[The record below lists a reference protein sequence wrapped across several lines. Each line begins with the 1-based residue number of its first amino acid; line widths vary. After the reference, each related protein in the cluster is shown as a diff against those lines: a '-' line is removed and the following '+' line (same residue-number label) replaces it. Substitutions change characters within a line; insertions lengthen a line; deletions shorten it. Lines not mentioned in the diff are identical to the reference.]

1 MDYKEF
7 TGIMEEKIQEN
18 MGNGVR
24 IRRTEVLKNNGV
36 KKDGLTLS
44 HETASVSP
52 VIYLSDM
59 YQIYQ
64 DGGSIEECTGLAA
77 EALQKI
83 LRERDAAERF
93 AGGLQSWESCRDN
106 LYPILLNR
114 KANEELLKNLVY
126 RPYLD
131 LAICY
136 SLCLDEAAAGTA
148 STKVCRRMTGL
159 WGITEEEL
167 HDQAIRNME
176 NAGYRLEGMWDILKE
191 MMPVGEND
199 AAGIPNMYMILT
211 NRSKLFGAVG
221 ILKTG
226 LLDEFAEEAGRNLF
240 LIPSSIHEILILPDD
255 GKITV
260 QELNEM
266 ISSVNEEQLQPE
278 EILSDHAYYYDR
290 ENREVR
296 IAE

>member
-7 TGIMEEKIQEN
+7 TGIMEERIQEN
-18 MGNGVR
+18 VGNCVR

-77 EALQKI
+77 ETLQKS
-83 LRERDAAERF
+83 LRKRDAAERLV
-93 AGGLQSWESCRDN
+93 GGLQNWEACRDN

-114 KANEELLKNLVY
+114 RANKELLKNLVY

-136 SLCLDEAAAGTA
+136 SLCLDETAFGTA
-148 STKVCRRMTGL
+148 STKVCRHMTEL

-167 HDQAIRNME
+167 YAQAIQNME
-176 NAGYRLEGMWDILKE
+176 NAGYRLTGMWDILKE
-191 MMPVGEND
+191 MMPVVEND
-199 AAGIPNMYMILT
+199 TAGIPNMYMILT

-226 LLDEFAEEAGRNLF
+226 LLDGFAEEVGRNLF
-240 LIPSSIHEILILPDD
+240 LIPSSIHEVLILPDD

-266 ISSVNEEQLQPE
+266 ISSVNGEQLQPE

-290 ENREVR
+290 ENRCCPSN
-296 IAE
+296 